1 MSVEQITAT
10 SVDPEVGTV
19 ADAERPRRASVGRR
33 LLTSPMAMT
42 CLVFLAAL
50 VAVAFL
56 APVIAP
62 FDQNLTRV
70 ELTNAKPFTGPFLL
84 GGDSSGRD
92 ILSRLI
98 WASRG
103 TFLACVVVL
112 VVSVVVGVT
121 AGLAAGFL
129 GGWTDRVSGWVSDVV
144 LALPGTVLLIALY
157 TVIGPSIL
165 VAMAV
170 FGLLIAPSYFRLVRA
185 VVTQVRQELYID
197 AARVSGLSD
206 LRIVVRHV
214 LVAVRA
220 PVIIQSSFVLAAGI
234 GIQAG
239 LEFLGLGNPREA
251 SWGGILQTSF
261 ASIYDNPGAVVAPT
275 VLISVT
281 TLALVLLG
289 NALRDVLQVVAAP
302 RQLSR
307 REQEMV
313 RRRLVPTSAAATR
326 LQAGPSDAT
335 DDALLRV
342 RDLHIAYP
350 TREDV
355 AEVVHGVDLDVRR
368 GVIHGL
374 VGESGS
380 GKSQTVFS
388 ILGILP
394 RGAIAAGSVVF
405 DGTELLGSPAA
416 LRGFRGTRIAY
427 VPQEPMSNLDPTLTV
442 GQQLVV
448 GVRAVKRIGKRQ
460 ARAELL
466 RLLARVGIADPERVF
481 AMYPHQ
487 ISGGM
492 AQRVL
497 ITGAIAA
504 DPDVIL
510 ADEPTTALD
519 VTIQADVLDL
529 LREIRDERGLGM
541 VLVTHNLGVVAD
553 LCDTVSVMRDGRIVE
568 TGDVRAVFAA
578 PAHEYTREL
587 LSAAAV
593 QEVD

>member
-10 SVDPEVGTV
+10 SVDPEVGGGAVETR
-19 ADAERPRRASVGRR
+19 ARRASALRR
-33 LLTSPMAMT
+33 LVRNPMAMT
-42 CLVFLAAL
+42 CIVFLAAL
-50 VAVAFL
+50 VAVALL
-56 APVIAP
+56 APVLAP
-62 FDQNLTRV
+62 YDQNLTRV
-70 ELTNAKPFTGPFLL
+70 DLTNAKPFSGPFVL

-112 VVSVVVGVT
+112 VVSVVIGVT

-129 GGWTDRVSGWVSDVV
+129 GGWTDRVSGWLSDVV

-165 VAMAV
+165 IAMAV
-170 FGLLIAPSYFRLVRA
+170 FGLLIAPSFFRLVRA
-185 VVTQVRQELYID
+185 VVTQVRRELYID

-206 LRIVVRHV
+206 LRIVFRHV
-214 LVAVRA
+214 LIAVRA

-261 ASIYDNPGAVVAPT
+261 ASIYQNPGAVVAPT
-275 VLISVT
+275 VLISLT
-281 TLALVLLG
+281 TLVLVLLG
-289 NALRDVLQVVAAP
+289 NALRDVLQVTAAP
-302 RQLSR
+302 RQLTR
-307 REQEMV
+307 RQRTEL
-313 RRRLVPTSAAATR
+313 RDRLTATATPA
-326 LQAGPSDAT
+326 QAPAR
-335 DDALLRV
+335 DALLSV

-350 TREDV
+350 NGDDHT
-355 AEVVHGVDLDVRR
+355 EVVHGIDLDVHR

-388 ILGILP
+388 VLGILP
-394 RGAIAAGSVVF
+394 REAVAAGSIVF
-405 DGTELLGSPAA
+405 DGTEILGSDAA
-416 LRGFRGTRIAY
+416 LRAVRGKRIAY

-448 GVRAVKRIGKRQ
+448 GVRAVKPISRRA
-460 ARAELL
+460 ARTDLL
-466 RLLARVGIADPERVF
+466 GLLARVGIKDPTAVF
-481 AMYPHQ
+481 DMYPHE

-553 LCDTVSVMRDGRIVE
+553 ICDTVSVMRGGHIVE
-568 TGDVRAVFAA
+568 TGDVRTVFAA
-578 PAHEYTREL
+578 PSHPYTREL
-587 LSAAAV
+587 LAAATTA
-593 QEVD
+593 EVH